1 VLIDKEG
8 EIQDQLA
15 ISSHMPNFCSV
26 SFPNDD
32 TLKQVISRAEEK
44 DLMVAVVHNHPSGN
58 VEASDYDKTLTEIL
72 ERIMKP
78 YAHPTRFAGHIIL
91 DHDSFNLYSVQS
103 GKWETVTP
111 MVAAETDRLTQ
122 EKKTEWADLDV
133 CGTSALKRAARK
145 INDTNNWNDD
155 FIPVAFT
162 NADRNIS
169 AIQYYSKDFFN
180 SKSEDVRLEL
190 ELSAKEAGAVSA
202 FPVVTDAL
210 WNKLTPEEQQKMDAT
225 MKNHVQN
232 NAFTDAAI
240 STYTTT
246 EKWNLNPGKNFY
258 SDFRNKSEQNPE
270 IKSTWEPEINNK
282 LFPDR
287 QEEKKHKRDDIER

>member
-58 VEASDYDKTLTEIL
+58 VEASDYDRTLTNIL
-72 ERIMKP
+72 ERTMKP
-78 YAHPTRFAGHIIL
+78 SYGENRFAGHIIL

-103 GKWETVTP
+103 GKWETVKP
-111 MVAAETDRLTQ
+111 LAVAEKDRL
-122 EKKTEWADLDV
+122 EAENKPEWAGLDV
-133 CGTSALKRAARK
+133 CGTSALKKVARR
-145 INDTNNWNDD
+145 INDTNSWNDN

-169 AIQYYSKDFFN
+169 AVQYFDKGFFEN
-180 SKSEDVRLEL
+180 DSMVVRNALEKSAME
-190 ELSAKEAGAVSA
+190 SGAVSA

-210 WNKLTPEEQQKMDAT
+210 WNKLSHEGRDHLDTV
-225 MKNHVQN
+225 MKLHVKS
-232 NAFTDAAI
+232 NAFTDCAI

-246 EKWNLNPGKNFY
+246 EKWNLDPGKNFY
-258 SDFRNKSEQNPE
+258 TDFRSKADNKPVIE
-270 IKSTWEPEINNK
+270 STFDRKVNEK
-282 LFPDR
+282 LFP
-287 QEEKKHKRDDIER
+287 QKPEQKRKREDVER